1 MRSGNSEPSIDFADY
16 FAEKQ
21 PRLANDRPQL
31 LEVAR
36 RLQSFLLNGKTG
48 DVLNVSMPTRF
59 GKSMI
64 STAFSSWILTEL
76 SPRYRILRA
85 SYAAD
90 LAESFSEQVRN
101 EIEAYFYPKFHGRAT
116 RGTRARWKIAGL
128 SEDTHAGCGIDGGIT
143 GFGFDLAIID
153 DTAKNMLEAMSPAY
167 ERRLKTFKESVLLG
181 RLEGKKKILN
191 VGTRWTVNDWFS
203 MWPDAEEYV
212 LPAMTEDGRSICE
225 AWKTTEELE
234 RERGRVSEG
243 VWNAQYQ
250 QRPTERGKVRIFE
263 GYTPETVTTIPDGTN
278 YLIIDPATNHGIDF
292 FVVGDYVYHRGH
304 LTLVDMFAKQA
315 AQRSEV
321 ADWIN
326 GREYAA
332 AFMETNGVGAD
343 ILEKLRERHGVRG
356 LVGVVT
362 SSDKYSRAT
371 TQSEDIKNY
380 FSIYEG
386 CNRDAVSELLTEFD
400 TFPVSGD
407 NIHDDLLDNVVMAFE
422 NLLRV

>member
-1 MRSGNSEPSIDFADY
+1 MRSGNSVPSIDFADY

-31 LEVAR
+31 LDVAR
-36 RLQSFLLNGKTG
+36 RLQFFLLNGKTG

-64 STAFSSWILTEL
+64 STAFTTWILTEL

-85 SYAAD
+85 SYAAE

-167 ERRLKTFKESVLLG
+167 ERRLRMFKESVLLG

-203 MWPDAEEYV
+203 MWPDAQSYI
-212 LPAMTEDGRSICE
+212 LPAMVDGRSVCE

-234 RERGRVSEG
+234 RERAHVSDG

-263 GYTPETVTTIPDGTN
+263 GFDPERVSEPEGGKDFVV
-278 YLIIDPATNHGIDF
+278 IDPSTDYGSDYFVAGWYNLDRGII
-292 FVVGDYVYHRGH
+292 
-304 LTLVDMFAKQA
+304 TLRDMFAKQTYTLE
-315 AQRSEV
+315 EV
-321 ADWIN
+321 AAWIKA
-326 GREYAA
+326 RPYSIAYI
-332 AFMETNGVGAD
+332 ETNGAGGD
-343 ILEKLRERHGVRG
+343 ICNKMRQKHGVKS
-356 LVGVVT
+356 LVGFST
-362 SSDKYSRAT
+362 QNDKYSRAT
-371 TQSEDIKNY
+371 VQKDDINNY
-380 FSIYEG
+380 FRIFSA
-386 CNRDAVSELLTEFD
+386 CNQQAVGELLTEFD

-422 NLLRV
+422 KLLRI